1 MSEHM
6 NLSEPVDV
14 CLVCVPFTDVAIPSM
29 SLSLFK
35 SALSA
40 RKIKSCVDYE
50 NMHFAKKLGLKACRQ
65 IAMTNIS
72 LMTGEII
79 FSRLAHGTTKRSL
92 PEYIEWL
99 FRCRLPLMM
108 QRIDVEKPKKLYFE
122 LLTKFQKQAE
132 EFLEEA
138 AARVLARNPKIVAV
152 CSMFQQNNAAI
163 ALMRRIKKERPDI
176 ITMVGGANCMGS
188 AGVALLKYIEAFD
201 YVFFGESDETFPPL
215 CEKILATGKK
225 VPASELPFGVL
236 GRDSAIPSAPIHRVT
251 ENLEAVPC
259 PDFDDFVE
267 TYRALDLPDGEMQIM
282 IEGSRGCWW
291 GEKHP
296 CKFCGLN
303 GPSRAYR
310 QKTSAHLADEIA
322 FLEKRYSD
330 VKYCLFTDNI
340 MSYEQMK
347 ALPPLMKE
355 KCANRIQ
362 LFVETKSNVTEDDI
376 ARLRGA
382 NFIKLQP
389 GIESLQDDLLRV
401 MNKGCRAIRQVEMLK
416 HSRKHKMDLTWNL
429 LCGFPGEKEEY
440 FSELAAL
447 LPKITHLPPPN
458 GFNNI
463 IFQKHSEYTEHQEK
477 YGLDLR
483 PTEGYDFVSPAND
496 DYIAGIAYNF
506 EPKDKDARTLYYDH
520 VRRGQAYKDMIR
532 LVNEWMLGKEDPD
545 RLEMER
551 TANGVE
557 VYDLRRIARRLVYH
571 LDGAAAALMTAC
583 RATRK
588 KEGLY
593 REAAGKFSTQ
603 EIDGALKYLEDEN
616 LILHIGDEYLTL
628 AIER

>member
-1 MSEHM
+1 M
-6 NLSEPVDV
+6 NLSEQVDV

-40 RKIKSCVDYE
+40 RNIKSVVDYE
-50 NMHFAKKLGLKACRQ
+50 NMHFAKKLGLKAYRQ

-79 FSRLAHGTTKRSL
+79 FGQLAHGKTKRSL
-92 PEYIEWL
+92 DEYIDWL
-99 FRCRLPLMM
+99 FARRLPLMM
-108 QRIDVEKPKKLYFE
+108 QGIDVEKPKKLYHE
-122 LLTKFQKQAE
+122 LLTDFRQKAG
-132 EFLEEA
+132 EFLEEET
-138 AARVLARNPKIVAV
+138 ARVLARNPKIVAV
-152 CSMFQQNNAAI
+152 CSMFQQNNSSI
-163 ALMRRIKKERPDI
+163 AFIRRLKKERPDI

-188 AGVALLKYIEAFD
+188 AGIALLKYIEAFD

-225 VPASELPFGVL
+225 VPAAELPFGVL
-236 GRDSAIPSAPIHRVT
+236 GRDSAIPSGPIHRVT
-251 ENLEAVPC
+251 ADLESIPC

-267 TYRALDLPDGEMQIM
+267 TYRELDLPDGEMQIM

-291 GEKHP
+291 GQKHP

-303 GPSRAYR
+303 GPARIYR
-310 QKTSAHLADEIA
+310 QKTAEHVADEIA
-322 FLEKRYSD
+322 FLEKKYSD
-330 VKYCLFTDNI
+330 IKYCLFTDNI
-340 MSYEQMK
+340 MSYEHMK
-347 ALPPLMKE
+347 DLPPLMEE
-355 KCANRIQ
+355 KCEKRIQ
-362 LFVETKSNVTEDDI
+362 LFIETKSNVTEDDI
-376 ARLRGA
+376 ARLRNV

-389 GIESLQDDLLRV
+389 GIESLQDDVLRI

-416 HSRKHKMDLTWNL
+416 HCRQHKMDLTWNL
-429 LCGFPGEKEEY
+429 LCGFPGEKDEY
-440 FSELAAL
+440 FSELAEL
-447 LPKITHLPPPN
+447 LPKITHLPAPN

-483 PTEGYDFVSPAND
+483 PTEGYDFVNPAND
-496 DYIAGIAYNF
+496 DFISSIAYNF
-506 EPKDKDARTLYYDH
+506 EPKDEAERTLYYDH
-520 VRRGQAYKDMIR
+520 MRRGQSYKDMMRRVSDWI
-532 LVNEWMLGKEDPD
+532 VEKDNPD
-545 RLEMER
+545 RLEMEH
-551 TANGVE
+551 TAEGLD
-557 VYDLRRIARRLVYH
+557 VYDLRSIAKRFVYH

-593 REAAGKFSTQ
+593 REASGKFSTQ
-603 EIDGALKYLEDEN
+603 EIDEALKYLEDAN